1 MNPWVILALVVAFV
15 TQGLGA
21 YFYGVDTGETKQD
34 AKWQERENVELK
46 TANAKILEL
55 TTKARADEA
64 KAAIAQ
70 AAISEDYEGKLKNV
84 QDDKDKFVSDVRA
97 GRIVLRIPQPAAAKR
112 AGGGAS
118 SQAAASPGQCDGEA
132 RGELPPEIAADLLT
146 LANDADDVARQ
157 LGDCQAVILQDRAG
171 MP

>member
-1 MNPWVILALVVAFV
+1 MMNPWVILALVVAFV

-21 YFYGVDTGETKQD
+21 YFYCVDTGETEQD

-132 RGELPPEIAADLLT
+132 RGELPREVTEFLYGEAGRADSIVEQLT
-146 LANDADDVARQ
+146 A
-157 LGDCQAVILQDRAG
+157 CQALVKRDRNE
-171 MP
+171 

>member
-34 AKWQERENVELK
+34 AKWQARENTELK

-55 TTKARADEA
+55 TTKVRADEA
-64 KAAIAQ
+64 KAATDQ

-132 RGELPPEIAADLLT
+132 RGELPREVTEFLYGEAGRADSIVEQLT
-146 LANDADDVARQ
+146 A
-157 LGDCQAVILQDRAG
+157 CQALVKRDRNE
-171 MP
+171 